1 MKNLY
6 RIIPIALMA
15 LLISCS
21 GGGPSGHT
29 IIPEPPGGSSNLVG
43 SFDPDQPNPGAGTLS
58 LSQGSSTSGDVVMV
72 QVNVT
77 GVDNLYGV
85 NFDLVYNPALAD
97 YLGEYH
103 NQSILT
109 SGGRTVSVVFSE
121 QQPGTIVGGIAIN
134 GGNAGGVDVTTTREV
149 ITLAFRVTGAGSSAV
164 SFQMPYSCEDD
175 NLQPI
180 PGISWAG
187 GTLLAN

>member
-43 SFDPDQPNPGAGTLS
+43 SFGPAQPNPGDGTIS
-58 LSQGSSTSGDVVMV
+58 MSQGSATSGDIVMV
-72 QVNVT
+72 QVNLT
-77 GVDNLYGV
+77 GVDNLFGV
-85 NFDLVYNPALAD
+85 IFDIVYDPALAD
-97 YLGEYH
+97 F
-103 NQSILT
+103 LT
-109 SGGRTVSVVFSE
+109 HY
-121 QQPGTIVGGIAIN
+121 PGTVMETGGLIGHYLVLEGPPGVIVSGVARPEGA
-134 GGNAGGVDVTTTREV
+134 AGGVDVTTTQTLV
-149 ITLAFRVTGAGSSAV
+149 TLAFRVTGAGSSAI
-164 SFQMPYSCEDD
+164 SFQRYSCEDEA
-175 NLQPI
+175 QQII
-180 PGISWAG
+180 PELSWAG